1 MKAQKAASAVMT
13 AYFAACCISAAMPFQ
28 AEAEEKEPVTALAL
42 DRTAADTDGHFTSTL
57 SLEELPQTGL
67 CALEFAIAYD
77 SAALEITD
85 VKLLYDTGAQ
95 KAEVL
100 ANPKLADTVFRYEDR
115 GGLLWIRWATALD
128 AEYWLRTEQPFFT
141 VSGTLKGEMP
151 KGTATE
157 LKLVSAAGDA
167 ADAVIAAGYL
177 DADGTSHHCGTTVQ
191 NGAVW
196 KPVDETGATI
206 RGDLDLDGK
215 RTVADAVLMH
225 RAISEELALSAA
237 ADPRDFGV
245 VLLYNPRPKTPTELE
260 IVFSFTRTLNVL
272 PFTCPQVDFAASAH
286 QQPHP
291 SWIVVV
297 LHFMRI

>member
-237 ADPRDFGV
+237 AYANADCEPDGLLTLSDVTLMLRLLNQNIEDNAREVRDDSHTG
-245 VLLYNPRPKTPTELE
+245 N
-260 IVFSFTRTLNVL
+260 
-272 PFTCPQVDFAASAH
+272 
-286 QQPHP
+286 QQTHG
-291 SWIVVV
+291 
-297 LHFMRI
+297 

>member
-1 MKAQKAASAVMT
+1 MKAQKAAAAVMAAGFMAYSALGT
-13 AYFAACCISAAMPFQ
+13 APFQ
-28 AEAEEKEPVTALAL
+28 VLAAEKEPVAALVL
-42 DRTAADTDGHFTSTL
+42 DRTAADTDGHFEATL
-57 SLEELPQTGL
+57 SLDQLPETGL

-77 SAALEITD
+77 TAALGITD

-95 KAEVL
+95 KAEVR
-100 ANPKLADTVFRYEDR
+100 ANPKLAGTVFQFEVRN
-115 GGLLWIRWATALD
+115 GLLWIRWATALD

-237 ADPRDFGV
+237 AYANADCEPDG
-245 VLLYNPRPKTPTELE
+245 LL
-260 IVFSFTRTLNVL
+260 TLSDVTLMLRLLNQNIEDNAREVREDSH
-272 PFTCPQVDFAASAH
+272 TGN
-286 QQPHP
+286 QQTHG
-291 SWIVVV
+291 
-297 LHFMRI
+297 